1 MNPSLAFA
9 RQRGLTLFAAKFSLR
24 ETSNFACEVRY
35 GFIAH
40 LEYILFMTIGHKKQW
55 EFLKNKSALSQLSHA
70 YLFTGAE
77 GIGKKTFAIEFSEFL
92 GCKFPDLKIISLKE
106 DKKEID
112 ISQVREIQ
120 SFLAYKSYNGG
131 YKIVIIDGAHL
142 MNVEAQ
148 NCLLKTLE
156 EPKGET
162 LIILTSSK
170 PDVLLPTIFSRCQTI
185 KFFKNKDSKD
195 SADKVDR
202 EKEILEKI
210 LPVLNSTYANKFKY
224 VKDIDFD
231 KEDASE
237 IVQVLQRYLRN
248 QLLERL
254 EKEDI
259 GGLKKKHSTDKNQE

>member
-1 MNPSLAFA
+1 M
-9 RQRGLTLFAAKFSLR
+9 
-24 ETSNFACEVRY
+24 
-35 GFIAH
+35 
-40 LEYILFMTIGHKKQW
+40 
-55 EFLKNKSALSQLSHA
+55 
-70 YLFTGAE
+70 
-77 GIGKKTFAIEFSEFL
+77 
-92 GCKFPDLKIISLKE
+92 KIISLKE

-142 MNVEAQ
+142 MNLEAQ

-259 GGLKKKHSTDKNQE
+259 GGLKKKLELTEEINNKLTFTNASPKLALEILLINI